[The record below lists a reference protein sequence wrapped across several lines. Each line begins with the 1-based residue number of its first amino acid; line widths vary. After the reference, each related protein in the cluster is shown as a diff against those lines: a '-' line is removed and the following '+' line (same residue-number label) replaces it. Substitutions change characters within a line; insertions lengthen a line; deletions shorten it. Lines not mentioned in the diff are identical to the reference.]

1 MNVKDRIIYLC
12 DRAQQNLANKQ
23 LQLALNNYRQA
34 LQIAQDNKLTRL
46 TAVILNYIGDIWLL
60 LGEIQDSVI
69 AYEAAIQVF
78 NSEEE
83 SQLAEV
89 INRLS
94 SVSKGF
100 YGDVDFAP
108 VLDRAENAPT
118 IVAEANDPALPIKLL
133 LDIGN
138 AYLNKLQVE
147 PAFNAYQQA
156 FNYPEIESN
165 LILKAY
171 VLTNLGEIYR
181 RQDNLVLAE
190 DKIKQALE
198 LFERENKPLQKRNSL
213 AILAKIYSDRG
224 LIIEAIENY
233 EKSLELYEKAK
244 DNRGKARTL
253 TALGKLYLDRPS
265 YEKAQSV
272 YTEALAIADREN
284 DRENIGYSHF
294 GLGCC
299 YQEAGELDKAIASFQ
314 EFLDLVDFKQQD
326 LLTDEGKV
334 TFLDSIKDVFDRL
347 IIAYLDLA
355 QKDPKYYAKAL
366 DIAEKSR
373 GRALNDLLG
382 VSQRRHPQEKLYAA
396 ALLQDDILNTP
407 VQAAP
412 ANPQYP
418 SVVIANRDIVKVPPL
433 ARLVFYVLEDRTAIF
448 VVDESSE
455 IYGHTCSVNCH
466 QWEEK
471 VAQLRQAMQVD
482 EASRGLNRK
491 LIPLD
496 IDRGTSDLDE
506 TELLQE
512 FYQELIAPI
521 VNYLPAKDNT
531 IVIEPH
537 ASLWLVPFAALQL
550 SDSSYFGDR
559 YSLIYTPSIQT
570 LEEIRAQKPYAPI
583 EQSKF
588 LIVGNPVM
596 PQVPTED
603 NQVINLDPLSGAQE
617 EVDVIAELLTH
628 QPYTLLTKA
637 EATEVA
643 VKKLAFSHNVIHL
656 ATHGIAYTNNPLNSF
671 IAFAP
676 TDNGSNE
683 GLLTAKEIATRR
695 QLPVD
700 LVVLSAC
707 QTGLGRVSGDGIIG
721 LSRACLIAGARTVI
735 VSQWSVSDSATKELM
750 VAFYQDYLQS
760 GNKAVALKKAM
771 SKVRNISQFSQPRY
785 WSAFTLIGSET

>member
-1 MNVKDRIIYLC
+1 MEDKTKEKINNLC
-12 DRAQQNLANKQ
+12 DRAQQNLANNQ

-34 LQIAQDNKLTRL
+34 LKLAQDNKLTRFA
-46 TAVILNYIGDIWLL
+46 AVILNYIGDIWQL
-60 LGEIQDSVI
+60 LGEVQDAVI
-69 AYEAAIQVF
+69 AYEAAIKILA
-78 NSEEE
+78 SEEE
-83 SQLAEV
+83 SQLASV
-89 INRLS
+89 NNSLS
-94 SVSKGF
+94 LASKNF
-100 YGDVDFAP
+100 YSDVDFAP
-108 VLDRAENAPT
+108 VLDRAANA
-118 IVAEANDPALPIKLL
+118 VSLEAEANDPALPIKLW

-138 AYLNKLQVE
+138 AYLSKLQVE
-147 PAFNAYQQA
+147 PALNAYTQA
-156 FNYPEIESN
+156 LDDPNIADN
-165 LILKAY
+165 LLLKAY
-171 VLTNLGEIYR
+171 ILANLGEIYR
-181 RQDNLVLAE
+181 RKDDLAVAE
-190 DKIKQALE
+190 DKIKQALQ
-198 LFERENKPLQKRNSL
+198 LFDRENKPLQKRNSL

-224 LIIEAIENY
+224 LIMEAIENY

-253 TALGKLYLDRPS
+253 TALGKLYLDRGS

-272 YTEALAIADREN
+272 YIEALAIADREN

-299 YQEAGELDKAIASFQ
+299 YQDTGELDKATASFQ
-314 EFLDLVDFKQQD
+314 EFLKLVDSKQKD

-334 TFLDSIKDVFDRL
+334 TFLDSVKDVFDRL

-355 QKDPKYYAKAL
+355 QKDQKYYTKAL
-366 DIAEKSR
+366 DTAEKSR

-382 VSQRRHPQEKLYAA
+382 VSQRRHPQEKLYAE
-396 ALLQDDILNTP
+396 ALLKDDNLNTP
-407 VQAAP
+407 VQAAL
-412 ANPQYP
+412 ATPQYP
-418 SVVIANRDIVKVPPL
+418 SVAIANRDIVNVPLL
-433 ARLVFYVLEDRTAIF
+433 ARLIFYVLEDRTAIF
-448 VVDESSE
+448 IVDESGE

-496 IDRGTSDLDE
+496 IDRGTSVLNE

-521 VNYLPAKDNT
+521 VDHLPYEGNT

-570 LEEIRAQKPYAPI
+570 LTEIREQEPYAHVDM
-583 EQSKF
+583 SKF

-596 PQVPTED
+596 PQVTTQD
-603 NQVINLDPLSGAQE
+603 NEIINLDPLSGAQE
-617 EVDVIAELLTH
+617 EVEAIAKLIPSEKR
-628 QPYTLLTKA
+628 TLLTEAK
-637 EATEVA
+637 ATEVK
-643 VKKLAFSHNVIHL
+643 VKKLVFSHNVIHL
-656 ATHGIAYTNNPLNSF
+656 ATHGIAYTADPLKSF

-676 TDNGSNE
+676 TDEESNE
-683 GLLTAKEIATRR
+683 GLLTAREIAARR

-750 VAFYQDYLQS
+750 IAFYQSYLKS

-771 SKVRNISQFSQPRY
+771 KKVRNIYNRPQF
-785 WSAFTLIGSET
+785 WAAFTLIGSEI